1 LGLFS
6 RNLQPNIP
14 LFAVS
19 YLSHSSNYYCFN
31 LSLEQNQQVFVYK
44 EDLLAIKGRYETAL
58 ADNDEISWS
67 VSINKFIL
75 KLLIV
80 SICNLL

>member
-1 LGLFS
+1 
-6 RNLQPNIP
+6 
-14 LFAVS
+14 
-19 YLSHSSNYYCFN
+19 